1 MTLSWSLQSARVA
14 RLDRDELELKQPE
27 WAWEVTPHHL
37 APYLATT
44 SMAIAVTPDDRAAS
58 FEESRSK
65 LQRVC
70 DVQGKQA
77 IPLGHI
83 ASCVRWTPTS

>member
-1 MTLSWSLQSARVA
+1 
-14 RLDRDELELKQPE
+14 
-27 WAWEVTPHHL
+27 
-37 APYLATT
+37 
-44 SMAIAVTPDDRAAS
+44 MAIAVTPDDRAAS

-77 IPLGHI
+77 IPLRHI